1 MVTLYVLA
9 GLAFCFIFILFL
21 VMSKTLNAISNHL
34 IELQYFV
41 QKEIDFH
48 REQQAINQLM
58 EEDRRVPPSENNDK
72 L

>member
-1 MVTLYVLA
+1 MITLYVLA

-21 VMSKTLNAISNHL
+21 VMSKTLNTISNHL
-34 IELQYFV
+34 IELQYFI

-58 EEDRRVPPSENNDK
+58 EDDRSPKQSEEFDK
-72 L
+72 E